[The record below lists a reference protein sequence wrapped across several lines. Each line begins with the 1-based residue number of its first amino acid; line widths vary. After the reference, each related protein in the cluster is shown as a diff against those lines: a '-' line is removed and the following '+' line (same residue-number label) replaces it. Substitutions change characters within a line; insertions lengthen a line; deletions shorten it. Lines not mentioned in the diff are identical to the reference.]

1 MSVSKHPLIRRLL
14 HQYHDGL
21 TSIEL
26 SERLELKVDS
36 VRNALKD
43 MPDTYIDRWKPVA
56 HEPPHAVWCAVV
68 PPEDCPKPTTKDNNE
83 RFTKLRSMEQR
94 EPSAIRY

>member
-1 MSVSKHPLIRRLL
+1 MKSSHPNIRRLL

-21 TSIEL
+21 TSTEIA
-26 SERLELKVDS
+26 ERLELKPDT

-43 MPDTYIDRWKPVA
+43 MPDTYIDRWKRVY

-68 PPEDCPKPTTKDNNE
+68 PPEDCPKPTTKDKHE
-83 RFTKLRSMEQR
+83 RPTKLRSMEQR

>member
-26 SERLELKVDS
+26 SERLELKPDT
-36 VRNALKD
+36 VRNALKE
-43 MPDTYIDRWKPVA
+43 MPDTYIDRWTLVPN
-56 HEPPHAVWCAVV
+56 EPPHAVWCAVI
-68 PPEDCPKPTTKDNNE
+68 PPDDCPRPTKKVKKGKT
-83 RFTKLRSMEQR
+83 
-94 EPSAIRY
+94 

>member
-21 TSIEL
+21 TSTEV
-26 SERLELKVDS
+26 SERLELKPDT

-43 MPDTYIDRWKPVA
+43 MPDTYIDRWTPVSN
-56 HEPPHAVWCAVV
+56 EPPHAVWCAVV
-68 PPEDCPKPTTKDNNE
+68 PPEDCPRPKKKVKKVKP
-83 RFTKLRSMEQR
+83 
-94 EPSAIRY
+94 

>member
-21 TSIEL
+21 TAIEL
-26 SERLELKVDS
+26 SERLELKPDT
-36 VRNALKD
+36 VRNALKE

-56 HEPPHAVWCAVV
+56 QEPPHAVWCAIV
-68 PPEDCPKPTTKDNNE
+68 PPKDCPRPKGKHE
-83 RFTKLRSMEQR
+83 
-94 EPSAIRY
+94 

>member
-21 TSIEL
+21 TSIEI
-26 SERLELKVDS
+26 SERLELKPDT

-43 MPDTYIDRWKPVA
+43 MPDTYIDRWKQVA
-56 HEPPHAVWCAVV
+56 NEPPHAVWCAVI
-68 PPEDCPKPTTKDNNE
+68 PPDDCPRPTTKG
-83 RFTKLRSMEQR
+83 K
-94 EPSAIRY
+94 P

>member
-21 TSIEL
+21 TSIEI
-26 SERLELKVDS
+26 SERLELKPDT

-43 MPDTYIDRWKPVA
+43 MPDTYIDRWHPVSN
-56 HEPPHAVWCAVV
+56 EPPHAVWCAVV
-68 PPEDCPKPTTKDNNE
+68 PPDDCPKPKTKVLIMKEKRN
-83 RFTKLRSMEQR
+83 
-94 EPSAIRY
+94 AIRK